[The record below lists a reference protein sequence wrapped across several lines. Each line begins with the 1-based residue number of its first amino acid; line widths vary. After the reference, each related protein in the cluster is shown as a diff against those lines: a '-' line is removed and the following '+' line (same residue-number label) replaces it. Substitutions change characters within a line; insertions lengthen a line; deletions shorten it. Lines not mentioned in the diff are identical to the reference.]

1 MSRTGSSDPQVT
13 GPDGDFHGQPSGFQM
28 PMTLPYS
35 RRWSPHLCRQT
46 PAPERGNRCLASA
59 CSRLGRRRARA
70 RMPRAGSVETRGD
83 RGGQPASACLWGGA
97 AYARAQKGQR
107 GPAESWRE
115 RCGAG
120 AQVGARRGRGG
131 WTRGV
136 GVSLSSRADR
146 RHGQTERGDTGG
158 AWCLGRSVLG
168 GSGGW
173 CSRAWCVRRARVSDP
188 FGQARPS

>member
-1 MSRTGSSDPQVT
+1 
-13 GPDGDFHGQPSGFQM
+13 
-28 PMTLPYS
+28 
-35 RRWSPHLCRQT
+35 
-46 PAPERGNRCLASA
+46 
-59 CSRLGRRRARA
+59 
-70 RMPRAGSVETRGD
+70 MPRAGSAETRGD

-120 AQVGARRGRGG
+120 AEVGARRGRGG

-146 RHGQTERGDTGG
+146 RHGQTERGHGRCLVPWSQRVRG
-158 AWCLGRSVLG
+158 LRRLVLPSLVREAGPGVRSFWAGPAFLGRRCLLSALCRGKELPPCQPSLGALSVP
-168 GSGGW
+168 
-173 CSRAWCVRRARVSDP
+173 AE
-188 FGQARPS
+188 